1 MHKTIAL
8 FNHKGGVSKTTTTF
22 NLSWMLAEKGFRVV
36 MVDTDP
42 QCNLT
47 GLVMD
52 YSQSI
57 DLDNF
62 YTTFPQQNIKA
73 ALAPAYESQP
83 MLIDAI
89 DCVEVPTRNGLF
101 LVPGHINFSE
111 YEVTLGV
118 AQELSSSIQALRNV
132 PGAFHY
138 FINKVAKKYDA
149 DFVLIDMS
157 PSLSS
162 MNQNILVTS
171 DYFLIPTAPDY
182 FSVMAIESLATTL
195 PKWVA
200 WAHKA
205 ANSETLKTATYPFPD
220 TKLKFIGTVI
230 QRYRQRKK
238 KPTVGFQNWFSEIN
252 TKVKGRLVPSLSQTQ
267 LLLDA
272 ATYENNTIKDT
283 AYCLAQI
290 PDFNTLITASQ
301 THQTPVFALT
311 DDMIGHTGVV
321 LEQDINKKE
330 EFHSIFSEL
339 ATRIIGIV
347 KDGESSLTI

>member
-118 AQELSSSIQALRNV
+118 AQELSSSIQ
-132 PGAFHY
+132 
-138 FINKVAKKYDA
+138 
-149 DFVLIDMS
+149 
-157 PSLSS
+157 
-162 MNQNILVTS
+162 
-171 DYFLIPTAPDY
+171 
-182 FSVMAIESLATTL
+182 
-195 PKWVA
+195 
-200 WAHKA
+200 
-205 ANSETLKTATYPFPD
+205 
-220 TKLKFIGTVI
+220 
-230 QRYRQRKK
+230 
-238 KPTVGFQNWFSEIN
+238 
-252 TKVKGRLVPSLSQTQ
+252 
-267 LLLDA
+267 
-272 ATYENNTIKDT
+272 
-283 AYCLAQI
+283 
-290 PDFNTLITASQ
+290 
-301 THQTPVFALT
+301 
-311 DDMIGHTGVV
+311 
-321 LEQDINKKE
+321 
-330 EFHSIFSEL
+330 
-339 ATRIIGIV
+339 
-347 KDGESSLTI
+347 